1 MCSGKSDDSQCSSET
16 RNGSRKQLGVGYSE
30 ASKYGEDI
38 LDVITREAED
48 CDSFEVAS

>member
-1 MCSGKSDDSQCSSET
+1 MILSVVP
-16 RNGSRKQLGVGYSE
+16 KQEAGAGNNWGVGYSE

>member
-1 MCSGKSDDSQCSSET
+1 MVP
-16 RNGSRKQLGVGYSE
+16 KQGTGAGNNWGVGYSE

-48 CDSFEVAS
+48 CDSFEVGSQRTDDR